1 MWTLEVEALAP
12 NCVRPL
18 AIYKVITNI
27 WNVIWKS
34 ERSNDDELII
44 AGQRVSV
51 WQFLDINKIDKNI
64 FPILC
69 LFVCPPICLSVCPV
83 SLSVCLFFRFLCLS
97 VCFSCFSVCPFV
109 VLNTDVVI
117 IPRWFHHYLKLSL
130 YYLSITL
137 PSPFIIPILSLYYP
151 SIVSLVSI
159 HYPHGPSIIP

>member
-44 AGQRVSV
+44 VGQRVSV
-51 WQFLDINKIDKNI
+51 WQFLDIKKIDKNI
-64 FPILC
+64 FPFLC
-69 LFVCPPICLSVCPV
+69 LFVCLPIFLSVCPVSLSVCPV
-83 SLSVCLFFRFLCLS
+83 SLSVCLS
-97 VCFSCFSVCPFV
+97 GFSVCLFV
-109 VLNTDVVI
+109 VLNTDVAI
-117 IPRWFHHYLKLSL
+117 ISTWFYHYLKLPL

-137 PSPFIIPILSLYYP
+137 PSPLYYPSIIYYP